1 MSEDLLR
8 LFVSSPGD
16 VAEERQR
23 VDLVVERLNA
33 EFDQRVRIETIRWET
48 SYYSAHDTFQKQI
61 PEASDCDLV
70 LAIFRARL
78 GTPLPDG
85 FPRLPTGEAYPSGTA
100 YEVLTA
106 IERRKVDKLPDVYVF
121 RYPDSPAVSLDAPD
135 RAEVELQWQRLKDFF
150 DRWFRN
156 KQGEF
161 IAAFQNYATVDD
173 FSNKLDDCLRQW
185 LARRGYLSQG
195 LVWDRLRGSP
205 FPGLSAFEADRGRV
219 FFGRDLAI
227 AQAVNRLREAG
238 ADPKRLPFLLV
249 IGPSGS
255 GKSSLLRAGLMPR
268 LTLPGAIPEI
278 DLWRTAIVA
287 PGPDPFA
294 SLAESLF
301 ADKALGPE
309 LRQGAFRTKEILA
322 KQLTGDV
329 DIAIAPLRE
338 ALDKAAQ
345 SRKEHAKY
353 ESVRPARLALAIDQ
367 AERLFVE
374 ADVDVA
380 KAFVRLVAELVR
392 RRLAYLVFTLRSD
405 AYARFQ
411 ASEDLV
417 ALREAGETFDLVP
430 PTSAELEEIVTRP
443 VAACQ
448 PPLAFEQQPGSS
460 LSAQLVV
467 DAKGG
472 DALPLLQMTLSRLY
486 AAEAARGDGV
496 LRFTDYRGMDAA
508 VTETANEALGTLNDA
523 AKAELPA
530 LITALVTDVAADP
543 LTGAAQPIVTALDRK
558 KFEAGNVA
566 REALVEAFVS
576 NRLLTAEGDG
586 VSALVRPVH
595 EALLRIWP
603 QAVEIVHENAVLI
616 RVRHTLEPIVREWL
630 AAPAETKPR
639 HLELSPALLDGAQ
652 QLLARFGGDLSPQT
666 REFIA
671 QAAAVD
677 QARRDR
683 ERHEQEQRLRDAQQ
697 LAAANRRIARRT
709 GVGLAAALVLAVVAG
724 WQWQIAQRETVVA
737 QAQTDVAQTQ
747 TKRAEQAAHE
757 ADTERDQAIAAGS
770 RALAALAD
778 RRIIDGDATTG
789 TLLALEAA
797 EQHTTPEVEADLING
812 RLHLRELAVLPQPR
826 GEVHASAISA
836 DSKFVITAS
845 SSKAEIWAA
854 ATGKRV
860 IVLSGHDG
868 DITDVKFSPDG
879 TRVATGAKDKTARV
893 WDVRTG
899 KTIVVLKGHT
909 DEITRVAFS
918 PNGAW
923 LLTASQDKTARLWDI
938 ASGTSLAVFTGHTAA
953 VSDVAFS
960 PSGALILTTSKDG
973 TARLWS
979 GRTGALV
986 SKLTGHSAEVW
997 QGEFSPD
1004 GSHVVTASL
1013 DGMAEIWDTVTGKMV
1028 QSLRGHADRVFAAH
1042 YIPGTDHIVT
1052 ASYDQTARIWDASS
1066 GATLAVLAGHHG
1078 AVMTARP
1085 SADGRYIVTAST
1097 DRTARIWDARSG
1109 KEIATLAGHTNWVLD
1124 AMFSPDGSRILTAG
1138 RDRTARLWTD
1148 EAVTIET
1155 GQKADGKRIWRAAIS
1170 PDGMRVAAPADNDTA
1185 KVWDARTG
1193 AVISVLRGHDGSVNA
1208 VRFDPGG
1215 QRVVTASSDGTARIW
1230 DAATGKSLRVLSGHK
1245 AGVIAAVFS
1254 PDGRRVL
1261 TGSADNTAKI
1271 WDADNG
1277 KILNT
1282 LSGHTGTVALVA
1294 FSPDGKRALTVS
1306 PIDETLRL
1314 WDAQTG
1320 KPLRGG
1326 IIWRGGV
1333 WGAAF
1338 SPDGKRIVL
1347 TFIDANVLDA
1357 DTGDLVATYSGF
1369 GERVF
1374 DVAYSP
1380 DGRYLLLASYDG
1392 TARVWNAQT
1401 GRPVATLTGIGGG
1414 VWSIAISADG
1424 RRLMTASGAQTVQ
1437 VRRMAL
1443 STDQLVGEI
1452 KPIVPRC
1459 LTPAERAGFN
1469 LSPAAPEWCF
1479 AMDKWPYNSRAW
1491 KIWHQHKDDKVKP
1504 PQPDSAEWLSWV
1516 EKTGSALLAK
1526 HPAEAILYAQEG
1538 ASITEELSENDPEN
1552 PRWRLALASNL
1563 IDEGRALKALGRFQE
1578 AIDTY
1583 ERPLMI
1589 VSSEAAAHPDN
1600 AGDQGDVAYV
1610 SELVGDAFTDKH
1622 EPDGAVIFY
1631 RRALAIRVK
1640 LLAAEPDDP
1649 ARQVNAAYDDQALAE
1664 QLLAKNANVEALG
1677 DARDNLTLRR
1687 KLADAKP
1694 GDADR
1699 AEDVAYAL
1707 RLLGDVLAANDN
1719 AADAR
1724 VAYSEALTIRKKLA
1738 DAEPK
1743 NGLRLNAVAY
1753 VDERLAGSL
1762 LKEGKTTDAVALY
1775 KDAVDVERKAVTVE
1789 PDNVSRQDDLSY
1801 ADEHL
1806 ATTLT
1811 ALGRA
1816 NETPP
1821 YYREALAAR
1830 EKVTARAERDEIA
1843 AQGKAGAATADK
1855 LGGVAWDAL
1864 FAHDFDKALA
1874 VSRRAADLAPD
1885 LVWIKTNYAHA
1896 LMFLNR
1902 TNDARAM
1909 YLEYRGKQTFKGV
1922 LWESSVLDDF
1932 SQFRRAGLVRPLMDE
1947 IEPQFRERAATPAAN

>member
-1 MSEDLLR
+1 MSEERLR

-16 VAEERQR
+16 VTEERRR

-33 EFDQRVRIETIRWET
+33 EFDGRVRIEAIRWET

-61 PEASDCDLV
+61 PEASECDLV

-78 GTPLPDG
+78 GTPLPES
-85 FPRLPTGEAYPSGTA
+85 FPRLPSGEAYPSGTA

-106 IERRKVDKLPDVYVF
+106 IERRRVDKLPDVYVF

-135 RAEVELQWQRLKDFF
+135 RAEIELQWQRLKDFF

-161 IAAFQNYATVDD
+161 IAAFQSYATVDD
-173 FSNKLDDCLRQW
+173 FSTKVDDCLRQW

-195 LVWDRLRGSP
+195 LVWDRSRGSP

-238 ADPKRLPFLLV
+238 ADPRRLPFLLV

-268 LTLPGAIPEI
+268 LTVPGAIPEI

-309 LRQGAFRTKEILA
+309 LGQGAFRTKEILA
-322 KQLTGDV
+322 KQLAGDV

-338 ALDKAAQ
+338 ALDKAALA
-345 SRKEHAKY
+345 RKEQAKY
-353 ESVRPARLALAIDQ
+353 ETVRPVRLALAIDQ

-374 ADVDVA
+374 ADA
-380 KAFVRLVAELVR
+380 EAGNAFAQLIAELVR
-392 RRLAYLVFTLRSD
+392 RHLAYLVFTLRSD
-405 AYARFQ
+405 AYARLQ
-411 ASEDLV
+411 ANENLV
-417 ALREAGETFDLVP
+417 ALREAGETFDLLP

-448 PPLAFEQQPGSS
+448 PRLAFEQQGGRS
-460 LSAQLVV
+460 LSALLVA

-486 AAEAARGDGV
+486 AAEEGRGDGV
-496 LRFTDYRGMDAA
+496 LRFADYRGMGAA
-508 VTETANEALGTLNDA
+508 VTETANEALATLNDA

-543 LTGAAQPIVTALDRK
+543 LTGAAQPIVTALDRR
-558 KFEAGNVA
+558 KFEAGNAA
-566 REALVEAFVS
+566 RGALVDAFVS
-576 NRLLTAEGDG
+576 NRLLTSEGDG
-586 VSALVRPVH
+586 VSERVRPVH

-603 QAVEIVHENAVLI
+603 QAVEIVHENAALI
-616 RVRHTLEPIVREWL
+616 RVRRTLDPIVREWS
-630 AAPAETKPR
+630 AAPVDDKPR

-652 QLLARFGGDLSPQT
+652 QLLGRFGGDLSAET
-666 REFIA
+666 RDFIA

-677 QARRDR
+677 QARRNR
-683 ERHEQEQRLRDAQQ
+683 ERQEQERRLRDAQE

-709 GVGLAAALVLAVVAG
+709 GVGLAAALALVAVAG

-737 QAQTDVAQTQ
+737 QAQTQVAKTQ
-747 TKRAEQAAHE
+747 TKRAEQAAHD
-757 ADTERDQAIAAGS
+757 ADAERDQAVTAGS

-778 RRIIDGDATTG
+778 QRIVDGDATTG

-797 EQHTTPEVEADLING
+797 ELHTTPEVQADLING
-812 RLHLRELAVLPQPR
+812 RLHLRELAVLSQQR
-826 GEVHASAISA
+826 GEVNASAISP
-836 DSKFVITAS
+836 DSKLVVTAS
-845 SSKAEIWAA
+845 SDDAEIWSAV
-854 ATGKRV
+854 TGKRLG
-860 IVLSGHDG
+860 VLSGHTG

-879 TRVATGAKDKTARV
+879 TRIATGAKDNTARV

-899 KTIVVLKGHT
+899 KTIAILKGHT
-909 DEITRVAFS
+909 DQITRVAFS

-923 LLTASQDKTARLWDI
+923 LLTGSQDKTARLWDI
-938 ASGTSLAVFTGHTAA
+938 ASGTTLAVFTGHTAA
-953 VSDVAFS
+953 VTDVAFS
-960 PSGALILTTSKDG
+960 PNGWLILTTSKDG
-973 TARLWS
+973 TSRLWS
-979 GRTGALV
+979 GQTGALV
-986 SKLTGHSAEVW
+986 SKLTGHTAEVW

-1013 DGMAEIWDTVTGKMV
+1013 DGTAAIWDTVTGKLV
-1028 QSLRGHADRVFAAH
+1028 QTLRGHADRVFGAH

-1052 ASYDQTARIWDASS
+1052 ASYDQTARIWDAST

-1078 AVMTARP
+1078 AVMSARP
-1085 SADGRYIVTAST
+1085 SDDGRYIVTAST

-1109 KEIATLAGHTNWVLD
+1109 KEIAALAGHTNWVLN
-1124 AMFSPDGSRILTAG
+1124 AAFSRDGHRILTAG

-1155 GQKADGKRIWRAAIS
+1155 GQKTDGKRIWRAAIS
-1170 PDGMRVAAPADNDTA
+1170 PDGMRLAAPADNDTA

-1193 AVISVLRGHDGSVNA
+1193 AVVAVLRGHDGSVNA
-1208 VRFDPGG
+1208 VAFDPSG
-1215 QRVVTASSDGTARIW
+1215 QRVVTASGDGTARIW
-1230 DAATGKSLRVLSGHK
+1230 DVATGKSFRVLSGHK
-1245 AGVIAAVFS
+1245 AAVIAAVFS

-1271 WDADNG
+1271 WDAETG
-1277 KILNT
+1277 KVLLT
-1282 LSGHTGTVALVA
+1282 LSGHTGSVAVVA
-1294 FSPDGKRALTVS
+1294 FSHDATRVLTVS

-1320 KPLRGG
+1320 KPIEGG
-1326 IIWRGGV
+1326 VLWRGGV

-1338 SPDGKRIVL
+1338 SPDDKHIVL
-1347 TFIDANVLDA
+1347 TFIDATVLDA
-1357 DTGDLVATYSGF
+1357 KTGDVVATYSGF

-1374 DVAYSP
+1374 DVAYTP
-1380 DGRYLLLASYDG
+1380 DGHYLLLASYDG

-1401 GRPVATLTGIGGG
+1401 GRPVATLTGFGGG
-1414 VWSIAISADG
+1414 VWSIAMSADG

-1443 STDQLVGEI
+1443 SASELVGEI
-1452 KPIVPRC
+1452 KPIIPRC
-1459 LTPAERAGFN
+1459 LTPAERSRFN
-1469 LSPAAPEWCF
+1469 LSPAPPEWCF

-1504 PQPDSAEWLSWV
+1504 PQPGAADWLPWV
-1516 EKTGSALLAK
+1516 EKTGSALLAQ
-1526 HPAEAILYAQEG
+1526 HPAQAIVYAEEG
-1538 ASITEELSENDPEN
+1538 ASICKELSDDDPEN

-1563 IDEGRALKALGRFQE
+1563 IRKGRALKALGRY
-1578 AIDTY
+1578 ADAVATY
-1583 ERPLMI
+1583 AKPLTI
-1589 VSSEAAAHPDN
+1589 VVAQAVVHPDDE
-1600 AGDQGDVAYV
+1600 GDQGDVAYV
-1610 SELVGDAFTDKH
+1610 SELIGDALV
-1622 EPDGAVIFY
+1622 DGNKGADAIADY
-1631 RRALAIRVK
+1631 RRALGIRAR
-1640 LLAAEPDDP
+1640 LLAAKPDDGT
-1649 ARQVNAAYDDQALAE
+1649 RQADAAYDYRVLAE
-1664 QLLAKNANVEALG
+1664 QLLASGANVEALR
-1677 DARDNLTLRR
+1677 DARGNLTLRR
-1687 KLADAKP
+1687 KLAEAKA
-1694 GDADR
+1694 GDADL
-1699 AEDVAYAL
+1699 AENVAYAL
-1707 RLLGDVLAANDN
+1707 RLLGDVLKANGSES
-1719 AADAR
+1719 DAR
-1724 VAYSEALTIRKKLA
+1724 AAYGESLAIRKKLA
-1738 DAEPK
+1738 DAEPR
-1743 NGLRLNAVAY
+1743 NGARLNAAAY
-1753 VDERLAGSL
+1753 VDERLAALL
-1762 LKEGKTTDAVALY
+1762 LKEGKAPDAAALY
-1775 KDAVDVERKAVTVE
+1775 KDAVELERRAVAVE
-1789 PDNVSRQDDLSY
+1789 PDDVSRQDDLSY

-1806 ATTLT
+1806 ATALM

-1816 NETPP
+1816 GETVA
-1821 YYREALAAR
+1821 YYREALTAR
-1830 EKVTARAERDEIA
+1830 EKVAAQAERDEIA
-1843 AQGKAGAATADK
+1843 AHGKAGAQTADK
-1855 LGGVAWDAL
+1855 LGSVAWDAL

-1874 VSRRAADLAPD
+1874 VSNRAVNLAPN
-1885 LVWIKTNYAHA
+1885 LIWIKTNYAHA
-1896 LMFLNR
+1896 LMLLDR
-1902 TNDARAM
+1902 TDAARAM

-1922 LWESSVLDDF
+1922 SWEASVLDDF
-1932 SQFRRAGLVRPLMDE
+1932 SQLRLAGLSTPLMDE
-1947 IEPQFRERAATPAAN
+1947 IERLFRGHAASPAAN